1 MSERAFFAE
10 IFVNINLMPD
20 GGGSFTLSRLVGTGR
35 ALEMAM
41 TGCRVPA
48 DDAEKWGLANH
59 IYPTDGFDDAVQKF
73 AEQLAGK
80 APLSIARSKAA
91 IRNNEGAGTFEQA
104 LQHEAATQQ
113 ALCETHDFGEGV
125 MAFLEKRK
133 PNFLGK

>member
-1 MSERAFFAE
+1 
-10 IFVNINLMPD
+10 MPD

-59 IYPTDGFDDAVQKF
+59 IYPTDGFEDAVQQF
-73 AEQLAGK
+73 AAQLAAK

-91 IRNNEGAGTFEQA
+91 IRQNQDPVTFEQA
-104 LQHEAATQQ
+104 LQARSRDAAG
-113 ALCETHDFGEGV
+113 AVRNARFWRGRNGFPGKAEGE
-125 MAFLEKRK
+125 L
-133 PNFLGK
+133 PGKIVVPRAT